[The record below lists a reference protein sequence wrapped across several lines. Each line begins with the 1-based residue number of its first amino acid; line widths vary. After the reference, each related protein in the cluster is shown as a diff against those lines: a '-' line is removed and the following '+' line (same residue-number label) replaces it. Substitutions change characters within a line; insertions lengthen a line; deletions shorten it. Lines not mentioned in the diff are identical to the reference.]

1 MLLLACP
8 FEILPDGPEAK
19 PEPKAL
25 PGIVKAF
32 DAMGYDAGALNPDE
46 AAYLKN
52 AGAPLP
58 ARFTVLGDA
67 PQTQLLQK
75 GGTTYGLVFFP
86 ASPDLKKPVPDT
98 VLDAAAKAAHDLRGK
113 ANVVI
118 GVSGLG
124 LTAEQDF
131 LDKHPGAVDV
141 LLGSGP
147 NAGTASRLS
156 ADGRTL
162 LSRTYIKGKT
172 LNRLDIAALPGAPD
186 FTWKPGQNFK
196 TDVISLDDH
205 YPADPAVEK
214 MLGEE

>member
-32 DAMGYDAGALNPDE
+32 DAMGYDAGALTPDE
-46 AAYLKN
+46 AAYLEK

-86 ASPDLKKPVPDT
+86 ASPDLKKPVPEAL
-98 VLDAAAKAAHDLRGK
+98 LDAAAQAAHALRGK

-118 GVSGLG
+118 GISGLG

-131 LDKHPGAVDV
+131 LDKHPGAVDI

-147 NAGTASRLS
+147 NAGTSSRLS
-156 ADGRTL
+156 ADARTL

-172 LNRLDIAALPGAPD
+172 LNRLDIDTLPGASG

-196 TDVISLDDH
+196 TDVISLDDR

-214 MLGEE
+214 VLGEE